1 MADLLREVWR
11 KRKVLEVTGNSNTT
25 LWRLINSDDPN
36 LRFPRPVELGARNI
50 GFYSDEVLEWIN
62 SRPRCSGK
70 VKK

>member
-36 LRFPRPVELGARNI
+36 RRFPSPVKLGERNI
-50 GFYSDEVLEWIN
+50 GFYSDEVLAWIN
-62 SRPRCSGK
+62 ARPRCNDRGEK
-70 VKK
+70 